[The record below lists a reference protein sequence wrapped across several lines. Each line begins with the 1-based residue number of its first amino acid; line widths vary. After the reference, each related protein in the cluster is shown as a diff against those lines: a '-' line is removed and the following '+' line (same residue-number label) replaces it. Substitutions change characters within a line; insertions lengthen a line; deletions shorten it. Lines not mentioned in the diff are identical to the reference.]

1 MKLSPFKTILVFLVL
16 ITTGIALMPLLPVKL
31 QPSDTLPSVS
41 VFYSWN
47 SATSRVL
54 EQEVTTP
61 LEGLFS
67 KVHGVKN
74 VSSVSSTGSGNIT
87 VEFDKNI
94 DFDAVRFEIS
104 TLIRQA
110 YPKFPQGV
118 SYPSI
123 TINRPDNESIK
134 PLLSYTLNAP
144 SAPVLIRRYAEDH
157 IKPFLSTLKGIQK
170 VEIYG
175 STPMEWV
182 MEYDAD
188 LLRSQGIS
196 PSDIQDALNLYLYKS
211 DAGIGFEHQ
220 QRTDTS
226 MINLV
231 LRNYDPKDMDFLKIP
246 VKKIGGR
253 IVYLKDIV
261 KMRRQEKEPDSY
273 YRINGANSITI
284 VIYADAL
291 ENQLKLS
298 DQVKEKMDEVKTKLP
313 AGYFMLNSYDAS
325 AMIRQELTKNLWR
338 SVFTLLILL
347 LFVLAVSRQFCYLL
361 IIVTSLIA
369 NLAIAVIF
377 YSLFK
382 IEISFYSFAGI
393 VISLG
398 LMLENSIVMIEHY
411 RRCKN
416 RKVFMA
422 ILATTLTTI
431 AALMSVFLL
440 QDRIRINLIDFSV
453 IITINLAVSLVVAL
467 FLIPALL
474 EKIPLKNDRKPKRIP
489 RFSVVLTR
497 LYENSIKFTLRF
509 RKTFIFL
516 VILAFGLP
524 LFLLPEEVKSDD
536 LPGSLYNKTLGSCW
550 YVEHLKMPVEK
561 ITGGALRLFVQD
573 VFEKSDYNGM
583 EQTVLYVNAE
593 LPYGSTIDQMNDLMM
608 SLEKY
613 LLEFPEIE
621 QFQTSINSGQQAQ
634 VTIYFKKEY
643 EKTGFPFQL
652 KEQII
657 RKSVDLGGADWSV
670 YGVGE
675 GFSNSIQESLGN
687 SRIRMFGYN
696 YDELHYLAEKVKD
709 SLLVS
714 PRVKEVTILSQDV
727 WGKDDYS
734 EFVVDLDREKLIA
747 QNGSPS
753 VVYSS
758 LKDYSLD
765 KNYITSLII
774 DGQLENVSLAP
785 VQSKKMDIWQLERI
799 PNKLGKSFLRMQD
812 VARVK
817 KESGGVDIVKQNQEY
832 CLILAYNYIGTD
844 EMGLHIQHNV
854 LKEVKEYLPLGYTV
868 KGDDFNFYWGNES
881 SKKQYWLLVLVI
893 LAIFFICSILFESLT
908 HPLAVI
914 TMIPFSYIGLFLTFY
929 FFNLNFDQGGFAA
942 FILLSGLSINSA
954 LYLIN
959 EYDVLKREYAGRNI
973 SPYRL
978 YIKAFNRK
986 KRSVMLS
993 VFAIILGL
1001 IPFLFGGAKE
1011 VFWPALAGG
1020 TIGGL
1025 IFSVVG
1031 FMLLLPMILL
1041 KKDHTKSRTNRKND
1055 TKN

>member
-1 MKLSPFKTILVFLVL
+1 MKLSTFKTILVFLVL
-16 ITTGIALMPLLPVKL
+16 ITTGIALVPLLPIKL
-31 QPSDTLPSVS
+31 QPSYMLPSFSVS
-41 VFYSWN
+41 YSWN

-61 LEGLFS
+61 LEALFS

-74 VSSVSSTGSGNIT
+74 VSSVSSTESGSIT
-87 VEFDKNI
+87 IEFDKSV

-118 SYPSI
+118 SYPLI
-123 TINRPDNESIK
+123 NINRPDNESAK

-144 SAPVLIRRYAEDH
+144 TAPVFLSRYAEDH
-157 IKPFLSTLKGIQK
+157 IKPLLSTIKGIQK
-170 VEIYG
+170 VEIHGY
-175 STPMEWV
+175 TPMEWV

-196 PSDIQDALNLYLYKS
+196 PSDIQNALNLYLYKC
-211 DAGIGFEHQ
+211 DAGIGFENP
-220 QRTDTS
+220 QRVDTL

-231 LRNYDPKDMDFLKIP
+231 LRNYDPKDINFLEIP
-246 VKKIGGR
+246 VKKIEGR

-261 KMRRQEKEPDSY
+261 KMRHQEKEPDSY

-284 VIYADAL
+284 VIYADEL

-298 DQVKEKMDEVKTKLP
+298 DQIKGKIDEVKTKLP
-313 AGYFMLNSYDAS
+313 AGYFMFNSYDS
-325 AMIRQELTKNLWR
+325 SDVIRQELTKNAWR
-338 SVFTLLILL
+338 TVFAVLILL
-347 LFVLAVSRQFCYLL
+347 LFVLAVSKQFRYLL
-361 IIVTSLIA
+361 IIVASLVA
-369 NLAIAVIF
+369 NLAISVIF

-382 IEISFYSFAGI
+382 IEISLYSLAGI

-398 LMLENSIVMIEHY
+398 LVLENSIVMIEHY
-411 RRCKN
+411 MRYKN

-440 QDRIRINLIDFSV
+440 QDHIRINLIDFSV

-474 EKIPLKNDRKPKRIP
+474 EKIPLKNYRKLKRIS
-489 RFSVVLTR
+489 RFSVFITR
-497 LYENSIKFTLRF
+497 LYENLVKFMLRF

-516 VILAFGLP
+516 VVLAFGLP
-524 LFLLPEEVKSDD
+524 LFLLPKEVKSDD
-536 LPGSLYNKTLGSCW
+536 LLGSIYNKTLGSRW
-550 YVEHLKMPVEK
+550 YVEHLKLGTEK
-561 ITGGALRLFVQD
+561 ITGGALRLFVKD
-573 VFEKSDYNGM
+573 VFEKSNYNGM
-583 EQTVLYVNAE
+583 EQTILYVNAE
-593 LPYGSTIDQMNDLMM
+593 LPYGSTIDQMNDLVI

-613 LLEFPEIE
+613 LMEFPEIE

-634 VTIYFKKEY
+634 VTIYFKNEY
-643 EKTGFPFQL
+643 EKIGFPAQL

-657 RKSVDLGGADWSV
+657 QKSVDLGGADWSV
-670 YGVGE
+670 YGIGE
-675 GFSNSIQESLGN
+675 SFNNSVQESLGN

-696 YDELHYLAEKVKD
+696 YDELYSLAEKVKK
-709 SLLVS
+709 SLLVNM
-714 PRVKEVTILSQDV
+714 RVIDVTILSRDV
-727 WGKDDYS
+727 WEKDGYS

-747 QNGSPS
+747 QNGSS
-753 VVYSS
+753 FWVYYS

-765 KNYITSLII
+765 KNYITSMII

-785 VQSKKMDIWQLERI
+785 MQSENMDVWQLQRI
-799 PNKLGKSFLRMQD
+799 PYKLGKSFFKMQD
-812 VARVK
+812 VASIK
-817 KESGGVDIVKQNQEY
+817 KESGGVDIAKQNQEY
-832 CLILAYNYIGTD
+832 CLILAYDFIGTSQ
-844 EMGLHIQHNV
+844 MGLFIQDRV
-854 LKEVKEYLPLGYTV
+854 LKQVKESLPLGYTA
-868 KGDDFNFYWGNES
+868 KGDPRYSYWMSDS
-881 SKKQYWLLVLVI
+881 SKKQYWLLALVI
-893 LAIFFICSILFESLT
+893 MSIFFICSILFESMT

-954 LYLIN
+954 LFLIN
-959 EYDVLKREYAGRNI
+959 EYDVLKREYAGRNL

-986 KRSVMLS
+986 KRSIMLS

-1025 IFSVVG
+1025 IFSVLG
-1031 FMLLLPMILL
+1031 FMLLLPMLLL
-1041 KKDHTKSRTNRKND
+1041 KKDHAIYKAKM
-1055 TKN
+1055 